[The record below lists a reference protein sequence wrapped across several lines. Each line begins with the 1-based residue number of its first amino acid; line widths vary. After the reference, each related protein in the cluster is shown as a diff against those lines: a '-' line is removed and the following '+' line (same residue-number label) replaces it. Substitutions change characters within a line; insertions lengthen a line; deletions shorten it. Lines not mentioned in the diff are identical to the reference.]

1 MRRPAVWR
9 GSRKRNPYRMHVATA
24 SRPLRYTIPHKLT
37 EFGYGY
43 PKELIAAYPAE
54 PREAA
59 RLMVVH
65 RETGEIEHRSIADL
79 PEYFN
84 AGDVLVANDT
94 QVFPARM
101 LGAKEKTG
109 ASVEVFLLRELNAET
124 RLWDVIVEPA
134 RKVRVGNKICFAE
147 DLSAEV
153 IDNTTSRG
161 RTIRF
166 MFDDTPEALYALIDR
181 IGNTPIPRYI
191 RRDTEP
197 EDKARYQTVFAQHR
211 GAVAAPAAGLH
222 FTSKLIKLLTKKG
235 VDIAPVTLHTGLGTF
250 RAVEVEDLTKH
261 RMDSEN
267 YVISSESVEI
277 VNRALTSREHTV
289 TVCSTTTVRA
299 LESCISA
306 DHTLKADAGWT
317 DKFIFPPYK
326 FKITERLL
334 TNFQMPRSPLFI
346 MVSAFG
352 GVDLIR
358 YAYQEA
364 FKKKYRLFAF
374 GDAMLII

>member
-1 MRRPAVWR
+1 
-9 GSRKRNPYRMHVATA
+9 MHVATA
-24 SRPLRYTIPHKLT
+24 SRLLRHTIPHKLR
-37 EFGYGY
+37 EFSYGY

-54 PREAA
+54 PRESA
-59 RLMVVH
+59 RLMVVY

-79 PEYFN
+79 PKYFS

-101 LGAKEKTG
+101 VGAKEKTG
-109 ASVEVFLLRELNAET
+109 ARVEVFLLRELNAET

-134 RKVRVGNKICFAE
+134 RKVRVGNKICFGE

-166 MFDDTPEALYALIDR
+166 LFEDTPEALYALIDR
-181 IGNTPIPRYI
+181 VGNTPIPHYI

-222 FTSKLIKLLTKKG
+222 FTPKLIKSLTRKG
-235 VDIAPVTLHTGLGTF
+235 VEIATVTLHTGLGTF
-250 RAVEVEDLTKH
+250 RPVEVEDLTKH

-267 YVISSESVEI
+267 YAICSESVEI

-289 TVCSTTTVRA
+289 TVCSTTAVRA
-299 LESCISA
+299 VESCISA
-306 DHTLKADAGWT
+306 DLTLKAGAGWT
-317 DKFIFPPYK
+317 DKFIFPPYE
-326 FKITERLL
+326 FRITERLL
-334 TNFQMPRSPLFI
+334 TNFQMPRSTLFI

-352 GVDLIR
+352 GIDLMR
-358 YAYQEA
+358 YAYREA
-364 FKKKYRLFAF
+364 LKNKYRLFAF
-374 GDAMLII
+374 GDAMLIV